1 MGKRGN
7 GEGSITRRKD
17 GRYMARYTVQTVK
30 GPKRKAIYGRTRAE
44 VAEKLARA
52 IAEREGGVAFDAGK
66 LTLSEYLERWLDGS
80 VKNSVKV
87 RTYETYVARKR
98 NYIDPYLGPV
108 KLDKVTPAHLQGLYA
123 RLLEQGLSTATVRQA
138 HSLLSAAL
146 KKALK
151 WQLIGYNP
159 ADAVDPPRIVSPEI
173 VTLSR
178 EQVHTLLEASRQWP
192 PHRPSDPPAIRP
204 GRYEALL
211 TLAVTTGMRQGELL
225 GLRWS
230 DVDLERGVLRV
241 RRTADTRHG
250 SARWGTPKSGAGR
263 SVKLTRLAVDAL
275 RRHRKRQAEER
286 LILGARFEDQGLVFP
301 NLSGGVIIAST
312 LHRSFKTLL
321 RYAGLPSVRFH
332 ALRHTA
338 ATLMLE
344 ANVNPRVVQEMLGHA
359 NIRQTMDTY
368 SHVLPNMQQQAAER
382 MDEML
387 G

>member
-1 MGKRGN
+1 L
-7 GEGSITRRKD
+7 GSKAKASSV
-17 GRYMARYTVQTVK
+17 GRLRCFVLVSIVNWEPFAT
-30 GPKRKAIYGRTRAE
+30 
-44 VAEKLARA
+44 
-52 IAEREGGVAFDAGK
+52 D
-66 LTLSEYLERWLDGS
+66 LTLSQYLERWLDGS
-80 VKNSVKV
+80 VKNSVKI

-108 KLDKVTPAHLQGLYA
+108 KLDKVTPAHLQSLYA

-146 KKALK
+146 KKVVN
-151 WQLIGYNP
+151 WQLLSYNP
-159 ADAVDPPRIVSPEI
+159 ADAVDPPRLVSPEI
-173 VTLSR
+173 VTLTR
-178 EQVHTLLEASRQWP
+178 EQVHALLEASRRWP

-204 GRYEALL
+204 GRYEVLL
-211 TLAVTTGMRQGELL
+211 TLAVTTGLRQGELL

-230 DVDLERGVLRV
+230 EVDLERSVLKV

-250 SARWGTPKSGAGR
+250 FARWDTPKSGAGR
-263 SVKLTRLAVDAL
+263 SVRLSRLAVDAL
-275 RRHRKRQAEER
+275 GRHRKRQAEER
-286 LILGARFEDQGLVFP
+286 LALGALFEDQDLVLP
-301 NLSGGVIIAST
+301 NLSGGVIIASS

-321 RYAGLPSVRFH
+321 RYVGLPNVRFH

-368 SHVLPNMQQQAAER
+368 SHVLPNMQQQAAEC
-382 MDEML
+382 MDAML

>member
-1 MGKRGN
+1 
-7 GEGSITRRKD
+7 
-17 GRYMARYTVQTVK
+17 
-30 GPKRKAIYGRTRAE
+30 
-44 VAEKLARA
+44 
-52 IAEREGGVAFDAGK
+52 
-66 LTLSEYLERWLDGS
+66 
-80 VKNSVKV
+80 
-87 RTYETYVARKR
+87 
-98 NYIDPYLGPV
+98 
-108 KLDKVTPAHLQGLYA
+108 
-123 RLLEQGLSTATVRQA
+123 
-138 HSLLSAAL
+138 
-146 KKALK
+146 
-151 WQLIGYNP
+151 
-159 ADAVDPPRIVSPEI
+159 
-173 VTLSR
+173 
-178 EQVHTLLEASRQWP
+178 VHTLLEAARRWP

-250 SARWGTPKSGAGR
+250 FARWDTPKSGAGR
-263 SVKLTRLAVDAL
+263 SVTLTRLAVDAL